1 MPLLTDKRQ
10 EERQGQDKDCVF
22 AHMGTQLWRTTA
34 RNSRRNKKNLFI
46 GFLALFKEMFEYFI
60 YLIE

>member
-1 MPLLTDKRQ
+1 
-10 EERQGQDKDCVF
+10 
-22 AHMGTQLWRTTA
+22 MGTQLWRTTA